1 VPRGRHII
9 AAMIASN
16 VRLSLRGLSILAAG
30 FAVLTIAFTHPQAL
44 YLTTQVSGHFDSLF
58 SVWRLAWVAHQ
69 IVSDP
74 LRLFDA
80 NIFFPERMTLA
91 YSDAMLLPGVVLAPL
106 AWSGLSPVAIYNFA
120 VLASFVLSATAAAL
134 LGWKMTGRIEAGIV
148 TGMIFGFAPHRFD
161 HFSHLELLLNWWMPL
176 AFVAL
181 HHALK
186 TGKPRAYAALAACL
200 IFQVLSCIYHGLF
213 LTVCIGAAAVTAIAT
228 GQATSIRKH
237 VPGVAWL
244 AVAAGV
250 FLLYSL
256 PYQANRQVVGERPLE
271 EIALYSAKPSDFIAT
286 PPENVLYGSVMSR
299 FGKAERFLF
308 PGVLASSLA
317 VIGLFSR
324 RRRALLVWVVTLWI
338 ATELSLGINGLIY
351 PVLYNNI
358 EVFHGLRAPARAGI
372 LILLSVAALAA
383 LGAEVILGKFRQ
395 RNRQLVVIGAI
406 VCGMGAEYFSRVQL
420 VPLEPPPAIY
430 RILQDEPHAV
440 ILELPVARPEAL
452 APMPEALYMYYSTT
466 HWKSLLNGYSGF
478 YPKNYVLTL
487 ETLRNFPDEASLAFL
502 ETEGVTHLVLHR
514 DFWFGDLE
522 YDETVDA
529 LREQS
534 VPLVVRTAGVT
545 IFSLP
550 RKVGN

>member
-1 VPRGRHII
+1 MKPP
-9 AAMIASN
+9 N
-16 VRLSLRGLSILAAG
+16 VRMSLRGLSIVAAG
-30 FAVLTIAFTHPQAL
+30 FTVLTIVFTHPQAL
-44 YLTTQVSGHFDSLF
+44 YLTSHVSGHFDSLF

-69 IVSDP
+69 ITSDP
-74 LRLFDA
+74 FHLFDA

-91 YSDAMLLPGVVLAPL
+91 YSDAMVLPGVVLAPL
-106 AWSGLSPVAIYNFA
+106 AWLGVSPVAVYNFA
-120 VLASFVLSATAAAL
+120 VLASFVLSATAAAA
-134 LGWKMTGRIEAGIV
+134 LGWRLTGRIEAGIIA
-148 TGMIFGFAPHRFD
+148 GMIFGFAPHRFD

-176 AFVAL
+176 AFLAL
-181 HHALK
+181 QDALK
-186 TGKPRAYAALAACL
+186 TGRPRAYAALAAWL
-200 IFQVLSCIYHGLF
+200 SLQVLSCIYHGLF
-213 LTVCIGAAAVTAIAT
+213 LTVCIGAAAITAIAT
-228 GQATSIRKH
+228 GQATSVRRH

-244 AVAAGV
+244 GLAAVV
-250 FLLYSL
+250 CFLYSL

-308 PGVLASSLA
+308 PGVLAAALA
-317 VIGLFSR
+317 VVGLFSR
-324 RRRALLVWVVTLWI
+324 RRRAIAVWVVTLWI

-351 PVLYNNI
+351 PVLYNNV

-372 LILLSVAALAA
+372 LLLLSVAALAA
-383 LGAEVILGKFRQ
+383 LGVEVILGRFRARTQ
-395 RNRQLVVIGAI
+395 QLVVIGAI
-406 VCGMGAEYFSRVQL
+406 VSGMGVEYFSRVQL

-430 RILQDEPHAV
+430 KILEGQRHAV

-487 ETLRNFPDEASLAFL
+487 ERLRQFPNDASLTFL

-514 DFWFGDLE
+514 DFWFGDLD

-529 LREQS
+529 LRDHG
-534 VPLVVRTAGVT
+534 VPLVVRTVGTT

-550 RKVGN
+550 RKAAN